1 MSKYERTYTNIKEL
15 RFLVLIAIKELTEE
29 KGEATPIP
37 LHNIVE
43 RLEANKKN
51 WDRYNMGTPFEDKL
65 SDALASLNTF
75 DFPKVEGLDYSKE
88 KKKAAIYLGEGGWF
102 RGEAFEANIKKV
114 ATELA
119 DVLDFDMA
127 VPIEVEEPEYEKN
140 HLDEDSNKKTV
151 MTYKDFQKLAA
162 ILNEDIYKTIGRTTF
177 EQSAWLRKEF
187 GKALEIKE

>member
-29 KGEATPIP
+29 KGKATPIP

-43 RLEANKKN
+43 KLEANKKN
-51 WDRYNMGTPFEDKL
+51 WDRYNMGTSFEDKL
-65 SDALASLNTF
+65 SEALTSLSTF
-75 DFPKVEGLDYSKE
+75 DSPKVKVAPDLSPLERA
-88 KKKAAIYLGEGGWF
+88 KKAAIYYADGGWY
-102 RGEAFEANIKKV
+102 RGEAFESNIKKV

-119 DVLDFDMA
+119 DVLDLDMA
-127 VPIEVEEPEYEKN
+127 APIEIEEPEYEKKSF
-140 HLDEDSNKKTV
+140 DKKTV

-162 ILNEDIYKTIGRTTF
+162 IVNRDIYEVIGHTTF

-187 GKALEIKE
+187 GKALGIKE